1 MKTTIA
7 ALVVLLVAL
16 TSCTSKSKAKLQA
29 QSAYLAGQQQAFAR
43 MREPHGT
50 NILVLGNVRNRE
62 VPWTDGLT
70 LAQALIAADY
80 LPPGDPTEIVI
91 TRQGQP
97 IRVNPADL
105 LRGND
110 WPLQPGDTIELRP

>member
-7 ALVVLLVAL
+7 AFAVLLVAL
-16 TSCTSKSKAKLQA
+16 TGCTTKSNAKLQA
-29 QSAYLAGQQQAFAR
+29 QSAYLAGQQQALTQ
-43 MREPHGT
+43 MRDPRRT
-50 NILVLGNVRNRE
+50 SILVLGNVRNRE
-62 VPWTDGLT
+62 VPWIDGLT

-80 LPPGDPTEIVI
+80 LPPGVPTEIII

-110 WPLQPGDTIELRP
+110 WPLQPGDMIELRP